1 MLERHLIKFNFTAT
15 TLALEQCNSAGD
27 DIDTLW
33 DILLQIISKA
43 KVNCIWTIFDAI
55 DMLESNVSKT
65 LLGLLDSLASQP
77 DRAIKVF
84 ITSRNAGPSKAL
96 SPLSAD
102 GSSFKTP
109 SATITVTRALPRNL
123 STFLVKHSRRPGRLP
138 DGFTSSGHGV
148 LTSKMHETNKP
159 VAVAEDPDLFEESDS
174 QDAFGREDLFPS
186 SEDDELLGIH
196 NHPSSRPQL
205 LRNHESFLGDSDL
218 DFNLEEAKDARSESN
233 FGSSRASDGEDISG
247 ELVAPPQTDHDLVDA
262 ANDHEMIWDSDAS
275 SR

>member
-15 TLALEQCNSAGD
+15 TLTLEQCNSAGD

-43 KVNCIWTIFDAI
+43 KANCIWTIFDAI

-138 DGFTSSGHGV
+138 DGLTSSGHGV

-174 QDAFGREDLFPS
+174 
-186 SEDDELLGIH
+186 
-196 NHPSSRPQL
+196 
-205 LRNHESFLGDSDL
+205 
-218 DFNLEEAKDARSESN
+218 
-233 FGSSRASDGEDISG
+233 
-247 ELVAPPQTDHDLVDA
+247 
-262 ANDHEMIWDSDAS
+262 
-275 SR
+275 